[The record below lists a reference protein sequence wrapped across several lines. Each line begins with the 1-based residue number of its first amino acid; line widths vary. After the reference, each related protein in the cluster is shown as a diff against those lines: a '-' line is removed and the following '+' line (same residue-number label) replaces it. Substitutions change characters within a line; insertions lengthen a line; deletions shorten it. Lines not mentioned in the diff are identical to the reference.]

1 MPLRNAIK
9 SITLIVVISFVIA
22 WLGQYILYHYNI
34 AEAVCFTN
42 DCPETTKTTIIGTLF
57 LILLFSAVHLVFI
70 NPDLANSPG
79 MEVSI
84 LLSCLMLNFYYFN
97 NNNNAYLCL
106 IPYNILSVYFYY
118 HVKKQLKKS
127 FALYSFIMQEIFLML
142 LLVCTYV
149 YLDELFVTKGLPR
162 DTVMNTGTEKLM
174 SRIFDFLAW
183 TIFILHVVYLFFKLV
198 LKKSILRA
206 ISYNYHKGPL
216 P

>member
-1 MPLRNAIK
+1 MTLRNVIK
-9 SITLIVVISFVIA
+9 SITLIVVISFVMA

-42 DCPETTKTTIIGTLF
+42 DCPETTKNTIIGTLF
-57 LILLFSAVHLVFI
+57 LISLFSAVYLVFI
-70 NPDLANSPG
+70 NPELANSPG

-84 LLSCLMLNFYYFN
+84 LLSCLILNFIYFN
-97 NNNNAYLCL
+97 NTNAYLCL

-118 HVKKQLKKS
+118 HVKKQLGKP
-127 FALYSFIMQEIFLML
+127 FALYSFILQEIFLLL

-162 DTVMNTGTEKLM
+162 DTVMNTGAEKM
-174 SRIFDFLAW
+174 ISRVFDFLVW
-183 TIFILHVVYLFFKLV
+183 TVFIIHVLFISFKLF

-206 ISYNYHKGPL
+206 ISYNYNKGPL

>member
-1 MPLRNAIK
+1 MTLRNVIT
-9 SITLIVVISFVIA
+9 SITLILVISFLVA

-57 LILLFSAVHLVFI
+57 LMLLFSAVYLVFI
-70 NPDLANSPG
+70 DPELADSPG

-84 LLSCLMLNFYYFN
+84 LLSCLILNFIYFN
-97 NNNNAYLCL
+97 KNPNAYLCL
-106 IPYNILSVYFYY
+106 IPYNILNVYFYY
-118 HVKKQLKKS
+118 RVKIQLKKP
-127 FALYSFIMQEIFLML
+127 FALFSFVLQEIFLVL

-162 DTVMNTGTEKLM
+162 DTVMNTGTEKMM
-174 SRIFDFLAW
+174 SRIFDFLVW
-183 TIFILHVVYLFFKLV
+183 TIFILHAVYLFFKLV

-206 ISYNYHKGPL
+206 ISYNFHKGPL

>member
-1 MPLRNAIK
+1 MTLRNVII
-9 SITLIVVISFVIA
+9 SITLIVVISFLVA

-57 LILLFSAVHLVFI
+57 LILLFSAVYLVFI

-79 MEVSI
+79 MEVSV
-84 LLSCLMLNFYYFN
+84 LLSCLILNFIYFN
-97 NNNNAYLCL
+97 NTNAYLCL
-106 IPYNILSVYFYY
+106 VPYNVLSVYFYY
-118 HVKKQLKKS
+118 RVKNQLAKP
-127 FALYSFIMQEIFLML
+127 FALSSFILQEIFLVL

-162 DTVMNTGTEKLM
+162 DTVMNTGTEKML
-174 SRIFDFLAW
+174 SRIFDFLVW
-183 TIFILHVVYLFFKLV
+183 TIFILHAVYLFFKLV

-206 ISYNYHKGPL
+206 ISYNFHKGPL

>member
-1 MPLRNAIK
+1 MTLRNVIK
-9 SITLIVVISFVIA
+9 YITLIVAFSFLMA

-34 AEAVCFTN
+34 ADAVCFTS
-42 DCPETTKTTIIGTLF
+42 DCPGATKNTIIGTLF
-57 LILLFSAVHLVFI
+57 VILLFNAVYLVFI

-84 LLSCLMLNFYYFN
+84 LLSCLIVNFIHFN
-97 NNNNAYLCL
+97 NTNAYLCL
-106 IPYNILSVYFYY
+106 IPYNIISVRYYFRI
-118 HVKKQLKKS
+118 KRKLGKP
-127 FALYSFIMQEIFLML
+127 FALFSFFMQEIFLLL

-162 DTVMNTGTEKLM
+162 DTVMYTGSEKM
-174 SRIFDFLAW
+174 MGRILNFLLW
-183 TIFILHVVYLFFKLV
+183 TIFALHVLSVFFRLY
-198 LKKSILRA
+198 LKKTILRS

>member
-34 AEAVCFTN
+34 ADALCLTN
-42 DCPETTKTTIIGTLF
+42 DCPETTKNTIIGTSF
-57 LILLFSAVHLVFI
+57 VILLFSAVYLLFI
-70 NPDLANSPG
+70 NPELADNPG

-84 LLSCLMLNFYYFN
+84 LLSCLILNFIYFN
-97 NNNNAYLCL
+97 STNAFLCL

-118 HVKKQLKKS
+118 RVKKELNKP

-149 YLDELFVTKGLPR
+149 YLDELFV
-162 DTVMNTGTEKLM
+162 
-174 SRIFDFLAW
+174 
-183 TIFILHVVYLFFKLV
+183 
-198 LKKSILRA
+198 
-206 ISYNYHKGPL
+206 
-216 P
+216 

>member
-1 MPLRNAIK
+1 MTLRNVIK
-9 SITLIVVISFVIA
+9 SITLIVVISLVMA

-42 DCPETTKTTIIGTLF
+42 DCPETTKNTIIGTLF
-57 LILLFSAVHLVFI
+57 VILLFSAVYLVFI

-84 LLSCLMLNFYYFN
+84 LLSCLILNFIYFN
-97 NNNNAYLCL
+97 NTNAYLCL

-118 HVKKQLKKS
+118 HIKKQLSKP
-127 FALYSFIMQEIFLML
+127 FALYSFILQEIFLLL

-162 DTVMNTGTEKLM
+162 DTVMNTGAEKMM
-174 SRIFDFLAW
+174 SRVFDFLVW
-183 TIFILHVVYLFFKLV
+183 TIFIIHVLFISFKLF

-206 ISYNYHKGPL
+206 ISYTYNKGPL

>member
-1 MPLRNAIK
+1 MTLRNVIK
-9 SITLIVVISFVIA
+9 SITLIVVISFVMA

-34 AEAVCFTN
+34 ADAVCFTN
-42 DCPETTKTTIIGTLF
+42 DCPETTKNTIIGTLF
-57 LILLFSAVHLVFI
+57 VILLFSAVYLVFI

-84 LLSCLMLNFYYFN
+84 LLSCLILNFIYFN
-97 NNNNAYLCL
+97 NTNAYLCL

-118 HVKKQLKKS
+118 HIRKQLGKP
-127 FALYSFIMQEIFLML
+127 FALYSFILQEIFLLL

-162 DTVMNTGTEKLM
+162 DTVMNTGAEKMM
-174 SRIFDFLAW
+174 SRVFDFLVW
-183 TIFILHVVYLFFKLV
+183 TVFIIHVLFISFKLF

-206 ISYNYHKGPL
+206 ISYTYNKGPL

>member
-1 MPLRNAIK
+1 VIK
-9 SITLIVVISFVIA
+9 SITLLVFISLVMA

-34 AEAVCFTN
+34 AEAVCLTN
-42 DCPETTKTTIIGTLF
+42 DCPETTKNTIIGALF
-57 LILLFSAVHLVFI
+57 LILLFSAVYLVFI
-70 NPDLANSPG
+70 NEDLANSPG

-84 LLSCLMLNFYYFN
+84 LLSCLILNFIYFN
-97 NNNNAYLCL
+97 NTNAYLCL

-118 HVKKQLKKS
+118 RVKKQLGKP
-127 FALYSFIMQEIFLML
+127 FALYSFILQEIFLLL

-162 DTVMNTGTEKLM
+162 DTVMNTGAEKMM
-174 SRIFDFLAW
+174 SRVFDFLVW
-183 TIFILHVVYLFFKLV
+183 TVFIIHVVFISFKLF

-206 ISYNYHKGPL
+206 ISYNYNKGPL